1 MITLYF
7 AGSCYGYIECGTPR
21 DKQNLFRG
29 SYSFMVSAE
38 LSSWMVL
45 FSCTAFGELCL
56 KTIPSLCI
64 RFKLSSM
71 STR

>member
-45 FSCTAFGELCL
+45 FFLYGFLG
-56 KTIPSLCI
+56 IVP
-64 RFKLSSM
+64 
-71 STR
+71 